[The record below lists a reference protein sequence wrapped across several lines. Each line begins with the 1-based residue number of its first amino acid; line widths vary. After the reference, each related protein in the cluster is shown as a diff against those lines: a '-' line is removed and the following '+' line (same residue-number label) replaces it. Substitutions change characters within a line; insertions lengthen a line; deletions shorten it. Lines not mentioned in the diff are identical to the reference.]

1 MEEYDPAFPNDYDEI
16 KRKVRSNP
24 DSELHADPIP
34 KSAGVVDSQIGSK
47 LLKKMG
53 WTEGEGLGREGQGIK
68 EPIIARK
75 VNNGQAVLEIAQ
87 KR

>member
-16 KRKVRSNP
+16 KRQMRAS
-24 DSELHADPIP
+24 SHAEPNP
-34 KSAGVVDSQIGSK
+34 KSTAVVNSKIGSK

-53 WTEGEGLGREGQGIK
+53 WTEGEGLGREGQGIR

-75 VNNGQAVLEIAQ
+75 VNNGQAVLELAQ
-87 KR
+87 KQ